1 MVISVSRPD
10 WAAHRRGMDL
20 PADLAVTGFDDTLI
34 ATRVWPPLTTVRQ
47 PIKEMAGQAIEWLA
61 QAVRDPDGHL
71 NPQDLVLPF
80 AVIER
85 ISG

>member
-1 MVISVSRPD
+1 MAAAVL

-20 PADLAVTGFDDTLI
+20 
-34 ATRVWPPLTTVRQ
+34 WPPLTTVRQ
-47 PIKEMAGQAIEWLA
+47 PIKEMAAQAIEWLA
-61 QAVRDPDGHL
+61 LAVRDPHKHL

-80 AVIER
+80 SVIER